1 MSKKQNAAYTIVYVF
16 GPTRF
21 KQDYL
26 DNKVLN
32 RELGG
37 YVKIGKTDFDGSLE
51 QCTEE
56 ILKKT
61 AIARCSQEAKTGI
74 SDWCDIYDTFIFPQL
89 KGGNIDDIIRNIL
102 CNDVY
107 SLDNSKAEYKECKG
121 DIKPGKEFVY
131 GVSRNHIKHA
141 IESYCYQLVVNAAKE
156 NLSEIQLICKLN
168 SIINDDEDESS
179 EDNDSLQT
187 RQNRDIDLILSPGDI
202 VYLIDSRNKNHK
214 VYDSKGNQIEA
225 TYIGRKKFQYAEEE
239 PKFGSKLA
247 LELIERFDQR
257 HYTSI
262 NGNNCWTI
270 DNEKGDIK
278 SRVTLAE
285 LYDAVIEAK

>member
-26 DNKVLN
+26 DGKVLN
-32 RELGG
+32 RETGG
-37 YVKIGKTDFDGSLE
+37 YVKIGKTDFDGSIE
-51 QCTEE
+51 QCTEDV
-56 ILKKT
+56 LKKK

-89 KGGNIDDIIRNIL
+89 KEGNIDDIIRNIL

-107 SLDNSKAEYKECKG
+107 SLDNSKAESKECKG

-156 NLSEIQLICKLN
+156 SLSEIQLICKLN
-168 SIINDDEDESS
+168 SIINDEEDENG
-179 EDNDSLQT
+179 EDNEALQT
-187 RQNRDIDLILSPGDI
+187 RQNRDIDLILSPGDV
-202 VYLIDSRNKNHK
+202 VYLIDSRNKNQK
-214 VYDSKGNQIEA
+214 VCDTGGHQIEA
-225 TYIGRKKFQYAEEE
+225 MYIGRKKFQYAEEE

-247 LELIERFDQR
+247 LELIERFSQR
-257 HYTSI
+257 TYTSI

-270 DNEKGDIK
+270 DNKKDDGK
-278 SRVTLAE
+278 SRITLAE